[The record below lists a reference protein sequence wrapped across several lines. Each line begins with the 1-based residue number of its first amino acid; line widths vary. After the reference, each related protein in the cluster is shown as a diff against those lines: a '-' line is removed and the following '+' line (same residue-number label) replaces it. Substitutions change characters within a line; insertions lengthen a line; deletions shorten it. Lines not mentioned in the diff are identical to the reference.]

1 MSDVVISVRG
11 EHETRVPA
19 ELGVATVSVRLDGP
33 DRAAV
38 FAQASTLAER
48 LVAELAD
55 AQQRGTVAQWSSE
68 RVSVW
73 SDRPW
78 SQDGT
83 QLPLVHHAA
92 MSTRSEFTD
101 FAALS
106 EWITAVSEREGVAV
120 DGISWELTPATARTT
135 ESEVAQAA
143 VGVAMQR
150 ATAYAAALGLSS
162 VRPSEIADAGLL
174 KSAEAA
180 MGKQA
185 VAMRAFADS
194 AGGGGGLQLEP
205 RPIRVAATVEARFLA
220 S

>member
-19 ELGVATVSVRLDGP
+19 ELGVATVSVRLDGA

-48 LVAELAD
+48 LIAELSD

-78 SQDGT
+78 SQDGA
-83 QLPLVHHAA
+83 QLPLVHHAS

-120 DGISWELTPATARTT
+120 DGISWELTPATARIT

-150 ATAYAAALGLSS
+150 ATAYAAALGLES
-162 VRPSEIADAGLL
+162 VHPSEIADAGLL
-174 KSAEAA
+174 NAAEAS
-180 MGKQA
+180 MGKQGM
-185 VAMRAFADS
+185 AMRAFADS
-194 AGGGGGLQLEP
+194 SGGGGGLQLEP